1 MKKLLTS
8 LFHFLGK
15 NFGTIVVPIV
25 VESVTL
31 FIMKKLMEKKS
42 KDQVTETSSK

>member
-1 MKKLLTS
+1 MLTS
-8 LFHFLGK
+8 LFRFLGK

-31 FIMKKLMEKKS
+31 FIMKKLSEKKS
-42 KDQVTETSSK
+42 KDQVVETTSK